1 MRESA
6 ECGNVILEGLHS
18 MSTWVK
24 LIHSMSVRIPL
35 PLLGLIFAIAL
46 PIYSKDPS
54 VDNHEK
60 HGSVA
65 GQNLSASVVRI
76 EVSDQEA
83 DYASPWNAGHIGGGI
98 GSGFVITAPGGKKRI
113 LTNAHVVSNARFI
126 TLTRERLSH
135 PYTAHVEFIAHD
147 CDLALLSVDDLAFFE
162 GTVPLELG
170 GIPQIESGVS
180 VFGYPLGGERLSVT
194 RGVVSKIDFDLYT
207 HSGVDSHLV
216 IQIDAAI
223 NPGNS
228 GGPVLQES
236 KVVGVAF
243 QGYSGD
249 VAQNVG
255 FMIPIPVIER
265 FLKDLSKGTYTGY
278 TDLSITFRPLL
289 SAPSRRAL
297 GLADDDRGI
306 LVTDV
311 QEMGSSHGFL
321 KKGDVLLSIDGHPI
335 ASNGR
340 VELDGQSIDMTEVV
354 EQKFE
359 GDKVRF
365 GILREKKPLDVEF
378 PLQGTWPFKMQGNAY
393 DEKPRYLLHGG
404 LLFQPLDR
412 NFLNA
417 NSTADLRIKRA
428 FEDFVEKHLYLE
440 RPEMVVLSRVL
451 ADPAN
456 KECDGLRPGIVD
468 IINGKKIRSLSDV
481 AAALD
486 EPARYDVVIL
496 EGDGVPIVLNREEVL
511 KANPRIMQTYGIPS
525 PRNL

>member
-1 MRESA
+1 
-6 ECGNVILEGLHS
+6 

-35 PLLGLIFAIAL
+35 TLLGLIFAIAL

-228 GGPVLQES
+228 GGPVLQEG

-359 GDKVRF
+359 GDNVRF

>member
-1 MRESA
+1 
-6 ECGNVILEGLHS
+6 

-35 PLLGLIFAIAL
+35 TLLGLIFAIAL

>member
-1 MRESA
+1 MLGLNLSLMLPTTLPLSA
-6 ECGNVILEGLHS
+6 KDPTSENRGNVI
-18 MSTWVK
+18 
-24 LIHSMSVRIPL
+24 
-35 PLLGLIFAIAL
+35 
-46 PIYSKDPS
+46 
-54 VDNHEK
+54 
-60 HGSVA
+60 
-65 GQNLSASVVRI
+65 GQNLPASIVRI
-76 EVSDQEA
+76 EVTDQEA

-98 GSGFVITAPGGKKRI
+98 GSGFVIIAPGGKKRI

-126 TLTRERLSH
+126 TLTRERVSH

-147 CDLALLSVDDLAFFE
+147 CDLALLSVDDPAFFE

-170 GIPQIESGVS
+170 GVPLIESGVS
-180 VFGYPLGGERLSVT
+180 VYGYPLGGERLSVT

-228 GGPVLQES
+228 GGPVLQDG

-243 QGYSGD
+243 QGYSGE

-255 FMIPIPVIER
+255 FMIPIPVIAR

-278 TDLSITFRPLL
+278 TDLSIAFRPLL
-289 SAPSRRAL
+289 SAPSRRVL
-297 GLADDDRGI
+297 GLANDDLGV

-311 QEMGSSHGFL
+311 QEKGSSHGFL
-321 KKGDVLLSIDGHPI
+321 QKGDVLHSIDNHPI

-340 VELDGQSIDMTEVV
+340 VELNRESVDMTEIV

-359 GDKVRF
+359 GEKVR
-365 GILREKKPLDVEF
+365 IAVLRDGKPLVIEF
-378 PLQGTWPFKMQGNAY
+378 PLHGTWSFRMQGNSY
-393 DEKPRYLLHGG
+393 DEKPRYLLYGG

-412 NFLNA
+412 NFLKA
-417 NSTADLRIKRA
+417 NSMADLRIKQA
-428 FEDFVEKHLYLE
+428 FENFVEKHLYVE
-440 RPEMVVLSRVL
+440 RPEIVVLSRIL
-451 ADPAN
+451 ADPIH

-468 IINGKKIRSLSDV
+468 SINGRKIHSLADV
-481 AAALD
+481 SAAFDQPAL
-486 EPARYDVVIL
+486 YDVVIL
-496 EGDGVPIVLNREEVL
+496 DGIGAPIVLSREEAL
-511 KANPRIMQTYGIPS
+511 KANPRIMLTYGIPS